1 MDVVGI
7 ALCYRSSNVIVV
19 AQRVQVVIENAR
31 KYLCKNVAN
40 LQDPYDLALVS
51 YAMSLVD
58 KKCSTTEDVLLQR
71 LFNLMTA
78 DGKL

>member
-58 KKCSTTEDVLLQR
+58 KKCSTTEDELLQR